1 MKETI
6 INKAL
11 EKFYSY
17 MDAMPTDM
25 FEDDEHKSK
34 IAEAC
39 ETLIRQQVKIANAES
54 VVALMNYPEEAAEIY
69 SQFIESQSAS
79 KDTFRNTLAKLLS
92 STAEPSDNFTVVF
105 K

>member
-6 INKAL
+6 INKAI
-11 EKFYSY
+11 EKFYAY

-39 ETLIRQQVKIANAES
+39 ETLIRQQVKLANVEN
-54 VVALMNYPEEAAEIY
+54 VVAFMNYPEEAATVY
-69 SQFIESQSAS
+69 SQFVESQSAP
-79 KDTFRNTLAKLLS
+79 KENFRNALAKLLS
-92 STAEPSDNFTVVF
+92 TTAEPSDNFTVVF